1 MQSITAL
8 ADEIRAGR
16 RVTAAEALDLY
27 RGAPTALLGRLAD
40 AIRARRHPERI
51 VTYIID
57 RNVNYTNVC
66 VAKCNFCAFYR
77 DVGSPEG
84 YVLGFDELFRKIDE
98 TIAVGGVQLLLQG
111 GHNPDLPLSWYED
124 LFRAIK
130 ARYPAFK
137 LHALSPPEVIH
148 LSRLSQLP
156 VPAIIDRLIAAGL
169 DSIPGGGAEIL
180 VDRVRRALHCY
191 GKATSDEWL
200 DVMRHAHRAGLR
212 TTATMMYGT
221 VETDEER
228 LEHLLRLRELQDE
241 TGGFTAFITWSYQP
255 DHTELAGSEATGID
269 YLRTLAIA
277 RIVLDNFDN
286 LQASWVT
293 QGGKV
298 GQLSLA
304 YGANDMGSVMIEENV
319 VRAAGAS
326 YCMDEAEIVR
336 NIEDA
341 GFIAKRRNMHYQ
353 ILGDPIYRERDVP
366 RMLELATAR
375 ADGDTSVPSELRF
388 YPARSQAGKSQRL
401 QDFRI
406 AELQKG
412 LQEGK

>member
-1 MQSITAL
+1 MSIEQIAVKVR
-8 ADEIRAGR
+8 DGQ
-16 RVTAAEALDLY
+16 RVDRAEALELY
-27 RGAPTALLGRLAD
+27 LHAPTPLLAQLAD
-40 AIRARRHPERI
+40 AVRARKHPDRV

-66 VAKCNFCAFYR
+66 VARCNFCAFYR
-77 DVGSPEG
+77 PVGSPEG
-84 YVLGFDELFRKIDE
+84 YVLGFAEIFRKIDE
-98 TIAVGGVQLLLQG
+98 TIALGGGQLLLQG
-111 GHNPDLPLSWYED
+111 GHNPDLPLEWYED
-124 LFRAIK
+124 LFRAVK
-130 ARYPAFK
+130 ERYPSFR

-148 LSRLSQLP
+148 LSRMSRLP
-156 VPAIIDRLIAAGL
+156 VPQVIDRLIAAGL

-180 VDRVRRALHCY
+180 VDRVRRLLNCY
-191 GKATSDEWL
+191 GKATADEWL
-200 DVMRHAHRAGLR
+200 EVMRQAHLKGLR

-221 VETDEER
+221 VETMEER
-228 LEHLLRLRELQDE
+228 LEHLFRLRDVQDE

-255 DHTELAGSEATGID
+255 EHTELGGGEATGVE

-304 YGANDMGSVMIEENV
+304 YGSNDMGSVMIEENV

-326 YCMDEAEIVR
+326 YCMDEIEIVR

-341 GFIAKRRNMHYQ
+341 GFVAKRRTMHYE
-353 ILGDPIYRERDVP
+353 ILGDPIFRERAVP
-366 RMLELATAR
+366 RMLELAVAR
-375 ADGDTSVPSELRF
+375 ADGDSTRAPEVVN
-388 YPARSQAGKSQRL
+388 YPARSAAEKKARL
-401 QDFRI
+401 T
-406 AELQKG
+406 G
-412 LQEGK
+412 H

>member
-1 MQSITAL
+1 MI
-8 ADEIRAGR
+8 D
-16 RVTAAEALDLY
+16 
-27 RGAPTALLGRLAD
+27 RLAD
-40 AIRARRHPERI
+40 KVRAGQRLDRDEALELYRHAPTSLLGQLADLVR
-51 VTYIID
+51 VRKHPDGVVSYIID

-66 VAKCNFCAFYR
+66 VAKCTFCAFYR
-77 DVGSPEG
+77 PVGSNEG
-84 YVLGFDELFRKIDE
+84 YVLGFDEIFQKIDE
-98 TIAVGGVQLLLQG
+98 TMAVGGVQLLLQG
-111 GHNPDLPLSWYED
+111 GHNPDLPLVWYED

-130 ARYPAFK
+130 ARYPSFK

-148 LSRLSQLP
+148 LSRLTQLS
-156 VPAIIDRLIAAGL
+156 VPDVIARLMNAGL

-180 VDRVRRALHCY
+180 VDRVRKILHCY
-191 GKATSDEWL
+191 GKASADEWL

-228 LEHLLRLRELQDE
+228 IEHLLRLRELQDE
-241 TGGFTAFITWSYQP
+241 TGGFTAFIAWSYQP
-255 DHTELAGSEATGID
+255 DHTELAGSEATGLD

-277 RIVLDNFDN
+277 RLVLDNFDN

-326 YCMDEAEIVR
+326 YCMDEVEIVR

-341 GFIAKRRNMHYQ
+341 GFLPRRRNMHYE
-353 ILGDPIYRERDVP
+353 ILGGPIFRERDVP
-366 RMLELATAR
+366 RMTELATAR
-375 ADGDTSVPSELRF
+375 EAGDTSVPAELRL
-388 YPARSQAGKSQRL
+388 YPARSRSGKSERV
-401 QDFRI
+401 
-406 AELQKG
+406 
-412 LQEGK
+412 